1 MKKKPLTQKEQ
12 KFWERYI
19 EYYLDHLKT
28 PTREELARYLKT
40 SPQRIQYYINILRK
54 KGLLKK
60 VVSRERSKN
69 Q

>member
-19 EYYLDHLKT
+19 EYYLDHLET
-28 PTREELARYLKT
+28 PTREELASYMKT

-54 KGLLKK
+54 KGYLK
-60 VVSRERSKN
+60 VGKN
-69 Q
+69 